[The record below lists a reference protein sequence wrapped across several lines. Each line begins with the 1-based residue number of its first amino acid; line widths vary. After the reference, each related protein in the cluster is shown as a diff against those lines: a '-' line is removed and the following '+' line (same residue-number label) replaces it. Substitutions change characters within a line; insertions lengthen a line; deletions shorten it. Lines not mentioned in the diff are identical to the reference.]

1 MQLLTEPA
9 RAYVYAGDWVADCP
23 QAGCGNTEHL
33 FDRTNRRDPNSP
45 RTVPKSRFVCSN
57 CQVSTPI
64 AWSQDMAEIT
74 AVLALRP
81 IPQTRNW
88 YPRDHDIALRFR
100 IPHGQSVDDLRE
112 ENAEHGVPTR

>member
-1 MQLLTEPA
+1 
-9 RAYVYAGDWVADCP
+9 
-23 QAGCGNTEHL
+23 
-33 FDRTNRRDPNSP
+33 
-45 RTVPKSRFVCSN
+45 
-57 CQVSTPI
+57 
-64 AWSQDMAEIT
+64 MAEIT